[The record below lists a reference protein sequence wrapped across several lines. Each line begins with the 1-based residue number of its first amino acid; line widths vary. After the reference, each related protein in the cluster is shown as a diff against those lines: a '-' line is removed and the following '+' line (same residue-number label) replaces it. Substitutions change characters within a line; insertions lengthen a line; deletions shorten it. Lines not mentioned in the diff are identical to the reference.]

1 MKTKKLSKKMTIVLS
16 VEEAR
21 KKGIDKL
28 ESEITD
34 KLRKFA
40 EEKGWANQHI
50 TFDAD
55 DNNFIYTVTEDGQ

>member
-1 MKTKKLSKKMTIVLS
+1 MKTKKLAKKMTIVLS

-28 ESEITD
+28 ESEITG

-40 EEKGWANQHI
+40 EEKGWDNHHI

-55 DNNFIYTVTEDGQ
+55 DNNFVYTVVEDYV

>member
-16 VEEAR
+16 VEEAK

-28 ESEITD
+28 ESEITG

-40 EEKGWANQHI
+40 EEKGWTNHHI
-50 TFDAD
+50 TFDAID
-55 DNNFIYTVTEDGQ
+55 GAFVYSVVEDGQ